1 MRKRKFLKP
10 TLFIALVLA
19 SLSVFAIAQ
28 DNECSPPTTFWGE
41 RKCSIVTEN
50 GDIYVT
56 TCKFRIFISFSC
68 ETEQV
73 VTY

>member
-10 TLFIALVLA
+10 TLFVALLLT
-19 SLSVFAIAQ
+19 SLSAFALR
-28 DNECSPPTTFWGE
+28 DNECSPITTFWGE
-41 RKCSIVTEN
+41 RRCTVVAEN

-56 TCKFRIFISFSC
+56 TCKFRFVISFSC